1 MNSRLFRLAVFLS
14 LAVPVALAGPA
25 PARNQD
31 SSADPAVDA
40 YISALRAD
48 FRADKVVLIT
58 EAMQFSEKE
67 GNAFW
72 PVYKRY
78 ETELAALND
87 DRIRLIKSYAE
98 QFAALTDSE
107 AKVMAQKALDLE
119 GRRVELRKKYFAQ
132 FNQVL
137 PGLTVAKFFQLEYRL
152 DLLVNLRLASELPA
166 LLVRPT
172 AETSNAASPGRN

>member
-1 MNSRLFRLAVFLS
+1 MNHPLCRFATLFLVACS
-14 LAVPVALAGPA
+14 LISALPVTARAQEPA
-25 PARNQD
+25 DQ
-31 SSADPAVDA
+31 PAVDA
-40 YISALRAD
+40 YIDALRAD
-48 FRADKVVLIT
+48 FRADKIALIT

-67 GNAFW
+67 GKAFW

-78 ETELAALND
+78 ETELAALNNE
-87 DRIRLIKSYAE
+87 RIRLIKSYTE
-98 QFAALTDSE
+98 QFAALTDSD

-119 GRRVELRKKYFAQ
+119 GRRVELKKKYFAQ
-132 FNQVL
+132 FNQAL

-172 AETSNAASPGRN
+172 AEASSTASPGRN